1 MPLESD
7 HRTPGQLIEELLATR
22 GWTQRVLAI
31 VLGSS
36 ETGINKLIAGKQS
49 VDAKMAIALSELFG
63 VEAQRFLELQ
73 NSYDLAR
80 EKIVTKADPGR
91 TTRAYLFG
99 DLPITDM
106 IKRGWLDAEDVRD
119 IPKVQSALTKFF
131 KAQSLEEIEILP
143 HAAKK
148 TQINSKPN
156 ALQMAWIYR
165 VKQLADEMM
174 VSKYSQE
181 GVKEAIKR
189 ISLLRQNA
197 EDVRKVP
204 RILQDFGIRFVIV
217 EALSSSGIDGV
228 CYWLDES
235 SPVVGMSLRHDR
247 IDNFWFVL
255 RHELEH
261 VLLRHGLSMIMLDYD
276 LEGERAGTG
285 ADVPEEERQANAAA
299 AAFCVPPPLM
309 NKFYSSKNPFFSER
323 DVLAFAKMLKVH
335 PGLVAGQLRYKTG
348 RYNIFSAHLVKVR
361 QMISETALVDG
372 WGEIAPT
379 ED

>member
-1 MPLESD
+1 M
-7 HRTPGQLIEELLATR
+7 
-22 GWTQRVLAI
+22 
-31 VLGSS
+31 
-36 ETGINKLIAGKQS
+36 
-49 VDAKMAIALSELFG
+49 SELFG
-63 VEAQRFLELQ
+63 IEAQRFLELQ
-73 NSYDLAR
+73 NSYDLAK

-99 DLPITDM
+99 DLPITEM
-106 IKRGWLDAEDVRD
+106 IKRGWLEADDVRN
-119 IPKVQSALTKFF
+119 IPKVQSALAKFF
-131 KAQSLEEIEILP
+131 KAQSIEEIEILP

-148 TQINSKPN
+148 TQVSSKPN
-156 ALQMAWIYR
+156 ALQLAWIYR

-174 VSKYSQE
+174 VSRYSQE

-204 RILQDFGIRFVIV
+204 RILQDCGIRFVVV
-217 EALSSSGIDGV
+217 EALPSSGIDGV
-228 CYWLDES
+228 CYWLDEK
-235 SPVVGMSLRHDR
+235 SPVVGMSLRQDR

-261 VLLRHGLSMIMLDYD
+261 VLLRHGLSMVMLDYD

-285 ADVPEEERQANAAA
+285 ANIPEEERLANAAA
-299 AAFCVPPPLM
+299 AEFCVPSLLM
-309 NKFYSSKNPFFSER
+309 DKFYLSKNPFFSER

-361 QMISETALVDG
+361 QTILETALVDG